1 MDYSVVSTVEPD
13 HLRLTVTG
21 ELCPTKMFKFIDY
34 VKSASDKAR
43 RNKILIDCSGMEGSL
58 TETDRFHG
66 GIRIAE
72 VWGSTL
78 QAALVMPEGQV
89 TKLGEIAASN
99 RGATFLVTESISEA
113 RDWLRSP

>member
-13 HLRLTVTG
+13 HLRLMVTG
-21 ELCPTKMFKFIDY
+21 ELCPVRMFEFIDL
-34 VKSASDKAR
+34 VKSASEKAGR
-43 RNKILIDCSGMEGSL
+43 TKVLIDCSGMKGSM

-72 VWGSTL
+72 VWGSTI

-89 TKLGEIAASN
+89 TKLGEIAAAN
-99 RGATFLVTESISEA
+99 RGATLLVTESMAEA
-113 RDWLRSP
+113 QEWLQSP